1 MADVESRSSY
11 NVWSSRAEEKDQE
24 RQKREGWLKMVHQE
38 IVETWGE
45 TIASDGKAS
54 TKGVIGEMINKFK
67 TSLPLS
73 IRNLYKDY
81 TRQLKGAPSSI
92 TTINDDRSFQSGLT
106 SVSSTGTDSSN
117 PTDDTAPINSSNP
130 TDENAPIDSSN
141 QIDDT
146 APVDISNLT
155 DDTAPIDRSTN
166 TSSDGGETLS
176 DNVCAMDTD
185 AYDGTDIESSSIFGG
200 GVQRAEPTNQRQT
213 SPKPWLTQRSG
224 APCSMIRANAIVLQ

>member
-1 MADVESRSSY
+1 M
-11 NVWSSRAEEKDQE
+11 
-24 RQKREGWLKMVHQE
+24 
-38 IVETWGE
+38 
-45 TIASDGKAS
+45 
-54 TKGVIGEMINKFK
+54 
-67 TSLPLS
+67 
-73 IRNLYKDY
+73 
-81 TRQLKGAPSSI
+81 
-92 TTINDDRSFQSGLT
+92 
-106 SVSSTGTDSSN
+106 SSTGTDSSN

-213 SPKPWLTQRSG
+213 SPKP
-224 APCSMIRANAIVLQ
+224 

>member
-1 MADVESRSSY
+1 LIQFYIKPSPTKNLTMADVESRSSY

-54 TKGVIGEMINKFK
+54 TKGVIGEIINKFK

-130 TDENAPIDSSN
+130 TDDTAPIDSSN
-141 QIDDT
+141 PTDDT
-146 APVDISNLT
+146 SPIDISNLT
-155 DDTAPIDRSTN
+155 DDTAPIDKNTN

-176 DNVCAMDTD
+176 DNACAMDTN
-185 AYDGTDIESSSIFGG
+185 AYDGTDIDSS
-200 GVQRAEPTNQRQT
+200 
-213 SPKPWLTQRSG
+213 
-224 APCSMIRANAIVLQ
+224 